1 MFRGGFAWPNA
12 VQNMSGERQW
22 ERKKIESIP
31 EYWSEMSRCLPGKKE
46 SLESLTTREISFT
59 RSCRN
64 LSALIKWEISPV
76 YWNRSFV
83 QFREFKCYCQKKPG
97 NSKRSG
103 SAVYLHVFTVWKLSE
118 KINNHGIWR
127 SSRSIFFE
135 ISLFRDFGTS
145 GDLKKHKFWLTL
157 GEVKTYL
164 AKLPIVLIFFP

>member
-1 MFRGGFAWPNA
+1 MPFWT
-12 VQNMSGERQW
+12 
-22 ERKKIESIP
+22 RKKEFFSNMHGP
-31 EYWSEMSRCLPGKKE
+31 PLQYCLSFGPKHKTF
-46 SLESLTTREISFT
+46 TTDI
-59 RSCRN
+59 
-64 LSALIKWEISPV
+64 LKVLAIILL
-76 YWNRSFV
+76 
-83 QFREFKCYCQKKPG
+83 KCYCQKKPG
-97 NSKRSG
+97 NSKRSR

>member
-1 MFRGGFAWPNA
+1 MVSRISMKEKFLCVVSIHFPNFLRA
-12 VQNMSGERQW
+12 GNGNKKTTQRQFFV
-22 ERKKIESIP
+22 
-31 EYWSEMSRCLPGKKE
+31 
-46 SLESLTTREISFT
+46 SLSYTSMR
-59 RSCRN
+59 
-64 LSALIKWEISPV
+64 
-76 YWNRSFV
+76 
-83 QFREFKCYCQKKPG
+83 QFKCYCQKKPG
-97 NSKRSG
+97 NSKRSR

-145 GDLKKHKFWLTL
+145 GDLKKHEFWLTL